1 MVPDGTLWL
10 KGISMEDSGLAK
22 DFALLVVGVGF
33 GVLPWLL
40 DKVGIEMPRPIYV
53 LVGCLCIL
61 AMGWAFATLDL
72 LDKIQLLK
80 NRPVP
85 LSKGIVAA
93 FALAMLALRS
103 ATTESGACGQ
113 YFYELL
119 TMDSE
124 RDLRSRG
131 QGQKIHETMLYPESW
146 AIFVLFEKPTNYA
159 DVNVSF
165 SNPGFPQYEVK
176 QTTNRSLLVSVS
188 GSIPAGFL
196 EIYLKP

>member
-1 MVPDGTLWL
+1 
-10 KGISMEDSGLAK
+10 
-22 DFALLVVGVGF
+22 
-33 GVLPWLL
+33 
-40 DKVGIEMPRPIYV
+40 
-53 LVGCLCIL
+53 
-61 AMGWAFATLDL
+61 L

-93 FALAMLALRS
+93 FALAMLALWIGKTLFSPEPDKISYIKTELRLQFFGGQRPPSQAHADNIFTNYSLWTPS
-103 ATTESGACGQ
+103 AILEVG
-113 YFYELL
+113 
-119 TMDSE
+119 DK
-124 RDLRSRG
+124 
-131 QGQKIHETMLYPESW
+131 GQKIHETMLYPESW

>member
-93 FALAMLALRS
+93 FALAMLALWIGKTLFS
-103 ATTESGACGQ
+103 PEPDKISYIKTELRLQFFGGQ
-113 YFYELL
+113 RPPSQAHA
-119 TMDSE
+119 DN
-124 RDLRSRG
+124 
-131 QGQKIHETMLYPESW
+131 
-146 AIFVLFEKPTNYA
+146 IFTNYSLWTPSA
-159 DVNVSF
+159 ILEVGDKARKSMRPCFIQKAGLFFSF
-165 SNPGFPQYEVK
+165 LRNQ
-176 QTTNRSLLVSVS
+176 QTMPT
-188 GSIPAGFL
+188 
-196 EIYLKP
+196 